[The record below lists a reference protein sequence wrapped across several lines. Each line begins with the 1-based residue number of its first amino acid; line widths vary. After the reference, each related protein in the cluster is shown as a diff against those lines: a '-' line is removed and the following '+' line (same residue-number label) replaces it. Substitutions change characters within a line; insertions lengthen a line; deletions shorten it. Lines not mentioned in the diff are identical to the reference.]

1 MQKDRWIGVALE
13 SQVPRGSSNPAM
25 VDGQYVAV
33 WRGAAERI
41 NVWENRCPHRGMPL
55 SFGFVRENT
64 LRCLYHGWTFT
75 SDGRCES
82 IPAHPDLTPP
92 KTICAKSFHAK
103 VRYGIVWANLAEQAS
118 APLQDLGADEGWTSI
133 RSVFFE
139 RSAPDVRNA
148 LDSLSLLGSATK
160 VKLQDENTA
169 VADTHSGLRLLIA
182 IQPIADRKTGLH
194 ITAKGDAALTAA
206 DRLNLSRSAERF
218 RNAMELG

>member
-1 MQKDRWIGVALE
+1 MQIDRWIGVALE
-13 SQVPRGSSNPAM
+13 SQVPRSSSSPAT

-33 WRGAAERI
+33 WRGADKRV

-64 LRCLYHGWTFT
+64 IRCLYHGWTFD
-75 SDGRCES
+75 SDGRCKN
-82 IPAHPDLTPP
+82 IPAHPELMPP
-92 KTICAKSFHAK
+92 KTICAKSFHAE
-103 VRYGIVWANLAEQAS
+103 VQYGIVWANLAEQAL
-118 APLQDLGADEGWTSI
+118 APLHDLGVDEGWTSI
-133 RSVFFE
+133 RSIFLE

-148 LDSLSLLGSATK
+148 FATSGLPGSATK
-160 VKLQDENTA
+160 IKFQNENTA
-169 VADTHSGLRLLIA
+169 VADTYCGLRLLIA

-218 RNAMELG
+218 RNTMELG